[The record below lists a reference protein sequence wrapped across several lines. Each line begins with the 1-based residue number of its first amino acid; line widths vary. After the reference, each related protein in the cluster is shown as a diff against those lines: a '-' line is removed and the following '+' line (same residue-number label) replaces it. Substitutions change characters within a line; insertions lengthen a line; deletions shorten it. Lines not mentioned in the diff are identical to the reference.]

1 MENSPALPTKAPSH
15 MKVFNYAIGMF
26 GTSLP
31 VNLLK
36 TYAAIFYVTKLGQ
49 NSLTTL
55 QWATILGIYT
65 FIDAIDNPIWGFLSD
80 STRTRFGRRKP
91 WLVLV
96 TPILIVCL
104 ILFFSPSAMP
114 NKSLFI
120 YAMVFFFLT
129 GTLDALIN
137 SNYGALF
144 PELFREDASR
154 AKANAMRQAFQLV
167 AMIIAIALTPMIT
180 DKLGY
185 STTAMLYGGI
195 GGVVILY
202 MALTSHESPP
212 GPQDAKPN
220 FFKSLRDLA
229 KNLHFWLAGFTNA
242 FYAAAMSSV
251 MAALTFYAKY
261 ALKLS
266 SAQTSMLFGIVLL
279 VAIASVAVWAGLV
292 AKHPLMRIWRYA
304 LLSLALAFIPL
315 FFAPNL
321 IVALVCAALV
331 GFGFAG
337 CITTMDL
344 VGARVMDEDAA
355 LHKVRREGIIAQFT
369 GFLTNLFG
377 SLAGA
382 VGFLMMNK
390 LFGFINGDNPGPNPG
405 LASRFMLCGIPFIM
419 MVFALILSNFLHF
432 DQDKRVEKVDA
443 NNLKLEA

>member
-1 MENSPALPTKAPSH
+1 MENSPALPAKAPSR
-15 MKVFNYAIGMF
+15 MNVFNYAIGMF

-36 TYAAIFYVTKLGQ
+36 TYAAFFYITKMG
-49 NSLTTL
+49 LTTA
-55 QWATILGIYT
+55 QWATVLGIYT
-65 FIDAIDNPIWGFLSD
+65 FIDAVDNPIWGFLSD

-96 TPILIVCL
+96 TPILIACL
-104 ILFFSPSAMP
+104 ILFFSPPALP

-120 YAMVFFFLT
+120 YALVFFFLT

-144 PELFREDASR
+144 PELFRDDASR

-167 AMIIAIALTPMIT
+167 AMIIAIALTPIIT
-180 DKLGY
+180 SKLGY

-195 GGVVILY
+195 GLVVILY

-212 GPQDAKPN
+212 GPEEAKPN
-220 FFKSLRDLA
+220 FFMSLRDLA
-229 KNLHFWLAGFTNA
+229 KNPHFWLSGFTNA

-251 MAALTFYAKY
+251 LAALNFFAKY
-261 ALKLS
+261 ALNLS
-266 SAQTSMLFGIVLL
+266 STQTSMLFGIVLL
-279 VAIASVAVWAGLV
+279 VAIGSVAIWASLV
-292 AKHPLMRIWRYA
+292 AKHPLMPVWRYA

-321 IVALVCAALV
+321 IIALVCAALV

-344 VGARVMDEDAA
+344 IGARVMDEDAA
-355 LHKVRREGIIAQFT
+355 THKVRREGIIAQFT

-377 SLAGA
+377 SLAGS
-382 VGFLMMNK
+382 VGFFLMNR
-390 LFGFINGDNPGPNPG
+390 LFGFVNGDNPGPNPG

-432 DQDKRVEKVDA
+432 DQDRPVEKVSDSS
-443 NNLKLEA
+443 LKIEN

>member
-1 MENSPALPTKAPSH
+1 MEISPAQPTKAPSR

-36 TYAAIFYVTKLGQ
+36 TYAAFFYITKMG
-49 NSLTTL
+49 LTTA
-55 QWATILGIYT
+55 QWAAVMGVYTI
-65 FIDAIDNPIWGFLSD
+65 IDAIDNPLWGFLSD

-96 TPILIVCL
+96 TPLLIACL
-104 ILFFSPSAMP
+104 ILFFSPPNLP

-129 GTLDALIN
+129 GTLDAMIN

-144 PELFREDASR
+144 PELFKEDASR

-180 DKLGY
+180 ERIGY
-185 STTAMLYGGI
+185 SATAMIYGGI
-195 GGVVILY
+195 GLVVILY
-202 MALTSHESPP
+202 MALTSRESPP
-212 GPQDAKPN
+212 GPEEAKPN

-229 KNLHFWLAGFTNA
+229 KNPHFWLAGFTNA

-251 MAALTFYAKY
+251 MAALNFYAKY
-261 ALKLS
+261 ALNLTS
-266 SAQTSMLFGIVLL
+266 TQTSMLFGIVLL
-279 VAIASVAVWAGLV
+279 VAIASVAIWAGLV
-292 AKHPLMRIWRYA
+292 ARHPLMRVWRYA

-321 IVALVCAALV
+321 VTALICAALV

-382 VGFLMMNK
+382 VGFLLMNR
-390 LFGFINGDNPGPNPG
+390 LFGFINGENPGPNPG

-419 MVFALILSNFLHF
+419 MVFALVLSNFLHF
-432 DQDKRVEKVDA
+432 DQDKRVEKPAGSD
-443 NNLKLEA
+443 LKFEA

>member
-1 MENSPALPTKAPSH
+1 MEISPAQPVKAPSRL
-15 MKVFNYAIGMF
+15 KAFNYAIGMF

-36 TYAAIFYVTKLGQ
+36 TYAAFFYITKMG
-49 NSLTTL
+49 LTTA
-55 QWATILGIYT
+55 QWAAVMAVYTI
-65 FIDAIDNPIWGFLSD
+65 IDAIDNPLWGFLSD

-96 TPILIVCL
+96 TPLLIACL
-104 ILFFSPSAMP
+104 ILFFSPPALP

-129 GTLDALIN
+129 GTLDAMIN

-144 PELFREDASR
+144 PELFKEDASR

-185 STTAMLYGGI
+185 STTAMIYGGI
-195 GGVVILY
+195 GLVVILY

-212 GPQDAKPN
+212 GPEEAKPN

-229 KNLHFWLAGFTNA
+229 KNSHFWLAGFTNA

-251 MAALTFYAKY
+251 MAALNFYAKY
-261 ALKLS
+261 ALNLS

-279 VAIASVAVWAGLV
+279 VAIGSVALWARWV
-292 AKHPLMRIWRYA
+292 ARHPLMRVWRFA
-304 LLSLALAFIPL
+304 LLSLAVAFIPL

-321 IVALVCAALV
+321 IIALVCAALV

-344 VGARVMDEDAA
+344 VGARVMDEDAR
-355 LHKVRREGIIAQFT
+355 LHQVRREGIIAQFT

-377 SLAGA
+377 SLAGS
-382 VGFLMMNK
+382 VGFLLMNR
-390 LFGFINGDNPGPNPG
+390 LFGFVNGENPGPNPG
-405 LASRFMLCGIPFIM
+405 LASRFMLCGIPFFM
-419 MVFALILSNFLHF
+419 MVCAIILSNFLHF
-432 DQDKRVEKVDA
+432 EQDKQSKQPLPADL
-443 NNLKLEA
+443 NPEA

>member
-1 MENSPALPTKAPSH
+1 MEISPTLPTKAAPR
-15 MKVFNYAIGMF
+15 MKTFNYAIGMF

-36 TYAAIFYVTKLGQ
+36 TYAAFFYVTNMG
-49 NSLTTL
+49 LTTV
-55 QWATILGIYT
+55 QWATVMGVYSI
-65 FIDAIDNPIWGFLSD
+65 IDAIDNPLWGFLSD

-96 TPILIVCL
+96 TPILIACL
-104 ILFFSPSAMP
+104 ILFFSPPSMP
-114 NKSLFI
+114 NRSLFI

-129 GTLDALIN
+129 GTLDAMIN

-144 PELFREDASR
+144 PELFKEDASR

-185 STTAMLYGGI
+185 STTAMLYGGV

-202 MALTSHESPP
+202 MALTSRESPP
-212 GPQDAKPN
+212 GPTEAKPN

-229 KNLHFWLAGFTNA
+229 KNPHFWLAGFTNA

-251 MAALTFYAKY
+251 LAALNFFAKY
-261 ALKLS
+261 ALNLS

-279 VAIASVAVWAGLV
+279 VAIASVAVWASFV
-292 AKHPLMRIWRYA
+292 AKHPLMRVWRFA
-304 LLSLALAFIPL
+304 LLSLAVAFIPL

-321 IVALVCAALV
+321 IIALACAALV

-344 VGARVMDEDAA
+344 VGARVMDEDAR

-377 SLAGA
+377 SLSGA
-382 VGFLMMNK
+382 VGFFLMNR
-390 LFGFINGDNPGPNPG
+390 LFGFVNGENPGPNPG

-419 MVFALILSNFLHF
+419 MVFALVLSNFLHF
-432 DQDKRVEKVDA
+432 DQDKRVEKVDSSD
-443 NNLKLEA
+443 LKFEA